1 MHDNDERMHREMTS
15 KYQKSVPARSKDG
28 GGARGLKGLPA
39 SVEAERAVLSAILLN
54 EENLGLVVDS
64 LVPNDFYLASHKIV
78 YQGILD
84 LSRAGQRIDLVT
96 LQDHLATR
104 NELDE
109 VGGVVGLIELQEDL
123 PAIGMAIQHAKIVKD
138 KSLLRGLITSS
149 TEIIS
154 SCYDGTGQDLAFI
167 LDSAEKKIFQISNN
181 LSQKAFVPLAD
192 VLKGTFKRLAQLS
205 SRRDGI
211 TGVTTG
217 FAAFDKMTSGMQKGD
232 LLILAA
238 RPSMGK
244 TALLLNFAL
253 NACHAGSAVGVFSLE
268 MSSEQLVLRML
279 ASESGIPHHYIRNAT
294 ITSDEWMDLTNTA
307 AKLAEAK
314 VFIDDTASIT
324 IMELRAKARRLKA
337 KHNIDVLI
345 IDYLQLISG
354 DGGRYENRTQ
364 EISMISRALKS
375 LAKELDIAVLAAS
388 QLSRSLETRV
398 DKRPL
403 LSDLRESGAIEQDG
417 DVIFFIYRDV
427 VYNRDTEHPDETELI
442 IGKQRNGPTGT
453 VRVKFIGELTKF
465 VDLPDGGSGAQH

>member
-1 MHDNDERMHREMTS
+1 MPSNNERSHREMPS
-15 KYQKSVPARSKDG
+15 KYQKSDPARTGDP

-39 SVEAERAVLSAILLN
+39 SIEAERAVLSAILLN

-64 LVPNDFYLASHKIV
+64 LVPSDFYLTSHRIV
-78 YQGILD
+78 YQGILG

-96 LQDHLATR
+96 LQDLLSTR

-123 PAIGMAIQHAKIVKD
+123 PAIGMAVQHAKIVKD

-154 SCYDGTGQDLAFI
+154 SCYDGSNQDLSAI
-167 LDSAEKKIFQISNN
+167 LDNAEKKIFQISNK
-181 LSQKAFVPLAD
+181 LSQKAFIPIAD
-192 VLKGTFKRLAQLS
+192 VLKGTFKRLAELS

-211 TGVTTG
+211 TGVSTG
-217 FAAFDKMTSGMQKGD
+217 FAGFDKMTSGLQKGD
-232 LLILAA
+232 LIILAA

-244 TALLLNFAL
+244 TALMLNMAL
-253 NACHAGSAVGVFSLE
+253 NACHEGAAVGVFSLE

-314 VFIDDTASIT
+314 IFIDDTASIT

-337 KHNIDVLI
+337 KHNIEVLV

-354 DGGRYENRTQ
+354 DGSKYENRTQ
-364 EISMISRALKS
+364 EISMISRALKA
-375 LAKELDIAVLAAS
+375 LAKELDVAVVAAS
-388 QLSRSLETRV
+388 QLSRSLEMRV

-453 VRVKFIGELTKF
+453 VRVKFVGELTKF
-465 VDLPDGGSGAQH
+465 VDLPDGGSGASH

>member
-1 MHDNDERMHREMTS
+1 MS
-15 KYQKSVPARSKDG
+15 LKIQKSVQTRLKSG
-28 GGARGLKGLPA
+28 GGVPAFKGLPA
-39 SVEAERAVLSAILLN
+39 SIEAERAVLAAILLN

-64 LVPNDFYLASHKIV
+64 LSPNDFYVPAHRLV
-78 YQGILD
+78 YQAIMD
-84 LSRAGQRIDLVT
+84 LSRAGQKIDLVT
-96 LQDHLATR
+96 LQDLLATR
-104 NELDE
+104 NELE
-109 VGGVVGLIELQEDL
+109 EIGGIMGLVELQEDL
-123 PAIGMAIQHAKIVKD
+123 PSIGMAAQHAKIVKD
-138 KSLLRGLITSS
+138 KSLLRHLITSS

-154 SCYDGTGQDLAFI
+154 SCYESTGQDLAGL
-167 LDSAEKKIFQISNN
+167 LDGAEKKIFQIANN
-181 LSQKAFVPLAD
+181 LSQKAFVPIAD

-211 TGVTTG
+211 TGISTG
-217 FAAFDKMTSGMQKGD
+217 FSAFDKMTSGMQKGD
-232 LLILAA
+232 LIILAA

-244 TALLLNFAL
+244 TALMLNLAL
-253 NACHAGSAVGVFSLE
+253 NACHSGSAIGIFSLE

-279 ASESGIPHHYIRNAT
+279 SSESRIPHHYIRNAT

-307 AKLAEAK
+307 ARLAEAK
-314 VFIDDTASIT
+314 IFIDDTASIS

-337 KHNIDVLI
+337 KYNIDVLL

-354 DGGRYENRTQ
+354 DGARYENRTQ
-364 EISMISRALKS
+364 EISVISRALKA

-388 QLSRSLETRV
+388 QLSRSLEARI

-427 VYNRDTEHPDETELI
+427 VYNRDTEHPDLTELI

-453 VRVKFIGELTKF
+453 VKVRFVGELTKF
-465 VDLPDGGSGAQH
+465 EDLPEHDGAHH

>member
-1 MHDNDERMHREMTS
+1 MSFN
-15 KYQKSVPARSKDG
+15 KQKTVQPRLKSA
-28 GGARGLKGLPA
+28 GGAPQFKGLPA
-39 SVEAERAVLSAILLN
+39 SIEAERAVLSAILLN
-54 EENLGLVVDS
+54 EENLGLVSDS
-64 LVPNDFYLASHKIV
+64 LTPNDFYVPAHKLV
-78 YQGILD
+78 YQGIVD
-84 LSRAGQRIDLVT
+84 LSRSGQKIDLVT
-96 LQDHLATR
+96 LQDLLATR
-104 NELDE
+104 NELEE
-109 VGGVVGLIELQEDL
+109 VGGVVGLVELQEDL
-123 PAIGMAIQHAKIVKD
+123 PAIGMAAQHAKIVKD
-138 KSLLRGLITSS
+138 KSLLRHLITSS

-154 SCYDGTGQDLAFI
+154 SCYESTGQDLAGL
-167 LDSAEKKIFQISNN
+167 LDGAEKKIFQISNN
-181 LSQKAFVPLAD
+181 LSQKAFVPIAD

-211 TGVTTG
+211 TGITTG
-217 FAAFDKMTSGMQKGD
+217 FNAFDKMTSGMQKGD
-232 LLILAA
+232 LIILAA

-244 TALLLNFAL
+244 TALMLNIAL
-253 NACHAGSAVGVFSLE
+253 NACHAGAAIGVFSLE

-279 ASESGIPHHYIRNAT
+279 SSESRIPHHYIRNAT

-307 AKLAEAK
+307 ARLAEAK
-314 VFIDDTASIT
+314 IFIDDTASIS

-337 KHNIDVLI
+337 KYNIEMLV

-354 DGGRYENRTQ
+354 DGGKYENRTQ
-364 EISMISRALKS
+364 EISVISRALKA

-427 VYNRDTEHPDETELI
+427 VYNRDTEHPDLTELI

-453 VRVKFIGELTKF
+453 VKVRFVGELTKF
-465 VDLPDGGSGAQH
+465 EDLPEHDGAHH

>member
-1 MHDNDERMHREMTS
+1 MLRVMPLKN
-15 KYQKSVPARSKDG
+15 QKSVQTRSRAG
-28 GGARGLKGLPA
+28 GGAPSLKGLPA
-39 SVEAERAVLSAILLN
+39 SFEAERAVLSAILLN

-64 LVPNDFYLASHKIV
+64 LNPNDFYVPSHKIV
-78 YQGILD
+78 YQAVLD

-96 LQDHLATR
+96 LQDLLATR
-104 NELDE
+104 NELEE
-109 VGGVVGLIELQEDL
+109 VGGVVGLVELQEDL

-138 KSLLRGLITSS
+138 KSLLRNLITSS

-154 SCYDGTGQDLAFI
+154 SCYESTGQDLTNI
-167 LDSAEKKIFQISNN
+167 LDGAEKKIFQISNN
-181 LSQKAFVPLAD
+181 LAQKAFVPISD

-205 SRRDGI
+205 TRRDGI
-211 TGVTTG
+211 TGISTG

-307 AKLAEAK
+307 AQLAEAK
-314 VFIDDTASIT
+314 VFIDDTASIS

-354 DGGRYENRTQ
+354 DGARYENRTQ
-364 EISMISRALKS
+364 EISVISRSLKA

-388 QLSRSLETRV
+388 QLSRSLEARV

-453 VRVKFIGELTKF
+453 VRVRFIGELTKF
-465 VDLPDGGSGAQH
+465 EDLPEQGGANH

>member
-1 MHDNDERMHREMTS
+1 M
-15 KYQKSVPARSKDG
+15 
-28 GGARGLKGLPA
+28 
-39 SVEAERAVLSAILLN
+39 LN
-54 EENLGLVVDS
+54 
-64 LVPNDFYLASHKIV
+64 I
-78 YQGILD
+78 
-84 LSRAGQRIDLVT
+84 
-96 LQDHLATR
+96 
-104 NELDE
+104 
-109 VGGVVGLIELQEDL
+109 
-123 PAIGMAIQHAKIVKD
+123 
-138 KSLLRGLITSS
+138 
-149 TEIIS
+149 
-154 SCYDGTGQDLAFI
+154 
-167 LDSAEKKIFQISNN
+167 
-181 LSQKAFVPLAD
+181 
-192 VLKGTFKRLAQLS
+192 
-205 SRRDGI
+205 
-211 TGVTTG
+211 
-217 FAAFDKMTSGMQKGD
+217 
-232 LLILAA
+232 
-238 RPSMGK
+238 
-244 TALLLNFAL
+244 AL

-314 VFIDDTASIT
+314 IFIDDTASIT

-337 KHNIDVLI
+337 KHNIEVLV

-354 DGGRYENRTQ
+354 DGSKHENRTQ

-388 QLSRSLETRV
+388 QLSRSLEMRV

-453 VRVKFIGELTKF
+453 VRVKFVGELTKF
-465 VDLPDGGSGAQH
+465 VDLPDGGSGASH

>member
-1 MHDNDERMHREMTS
+1 MS
-15 KYQKSVPARSKDG
+15 LKIQKSVQTRLKSG
-28 GGARGLKGLPA
+28 GGAPAFKGLPA
-39 SVEAERAVLSAILLN
+39 SVEAERAVLAAILLN
-54 EENLGLVVDS
+54 EENLGLVVDTLGS
-64 LVPNDFYLASHKIV
+64 NDFYVPAHRLV

-84 LSRAGQRIDLVT
+84 LSRSGQKIDLVT
-96 LQDHLATR
+96 LQDLLTTR
-104 NELDE
+104 NELEE
-109 VGGVVGLIELQEDL
+109 VGGVMGLVELQEDL
-123 PAIGMAIQHAKIVKD
+123 PSIGMAAQHAKIVKD
-138 KSLLRGLITSS
+138 KSLLRHLITSS

-154 SCYDGTGQDLAFI
+154 SCYESTGQDLTNL
-167 LDSAEKKIFQISNN
+167 LDGAEKKIFQISNN
-181 LSQKAFVPLAD
+181 LAQKAFVPIAD

-211 TGVTTG
+211 TGISTG
-217 FAAFDKMTSGMQKGD
+217 FNAFDKMTSGLQKGD
-232 LLILAA
+232 LIILAA

-244 TALLLNFAL
+244 TALMLNLAL
-253 NACHAGSAVGVFSLE
+253 NACRAGSAIGIFSLE

-279 ASESGIPHHYIRNAT
+279 SSESRIPHHYIRNAT

-307 AKLAEAK
+307 ARLAESK
-314 VFIDDTASIT
+314 IFIDDTASIS

-337 KHNIDVLI
+337 KHNIEVLV

-354 DGGRYENRTQ
+354 DGSKYENRTQ
-364 EISMISRALKS
+364 EISVISRALKA

-388 QLSRSLETRV
+388 QLSRSLETRI

-427 VYNRDTEHPDETELI
+427 VYNRDTEHPDLTELI

-453 VRVKFIGELTKF
+453 VKVRFVGELTKF
-465 VDLPDGGSGAQH
+465 EDLPEHEGAHH